1 MGEELFQLACQRDLE
16 GIVAKRKSYVES
28 FNGTLRAE
36 CLDVHWFAT
45 LTEARQVIEGW
56 RREYNDSRPHRSLGE
71 RTPSEFAC
79 QIALKGDLPGSQIVG
94 NSP

>member
-1 MGEELFQLACQRDLE
+1 MENG
-16 GIVAKRKSYVES
+16 YVES

-45 LTEARQVIEGW
+45 LIEAKQVIESW
-56 RREYNDSRPHRSLGE
+56 RLEYIDSRPHRSLGE

-79 QIALKGDLPGSQIVG
+79 RSL
-94 NSP
+94 